1 MKNPPSSLADLS
13 GMPETAPMP
22 AAEPSAMAAAILKE
36 LEALLERLLRT
47 GEGGSIDLRSLPLS
61 PTDRDWMGTR
71 LGRGE
76 LEIVLEAGGQS
87 RITETGLPGVWW
99 VRHHDEAGTPAAE
112 FIEVAWVP
120 GIVSAHPEDVRDGLE
135 RLKRSMD

>member
-1 MKNPPSSLADLS
+1 MKNPRSSFADLS
-13 GMPETAPMP
+13 GMPETAPMS
-22 AAEPSAMAAAILKE
+22 AAEPSAMAAAVLKE
-36 LEALLERLLRT
+36 LEALLEQLLQT

-61 PTDRDWMGTR
+61 PADRGVLEST

-87 RITETGLPGVWW
+87 RLTETGLPGVWW
-99 VRHHDEAGTPAAE
+99 VRHQDEAGATAAE

-120 GIVSAHPEDVRDGLE
+120 EIVPAHPDDVRDGLE